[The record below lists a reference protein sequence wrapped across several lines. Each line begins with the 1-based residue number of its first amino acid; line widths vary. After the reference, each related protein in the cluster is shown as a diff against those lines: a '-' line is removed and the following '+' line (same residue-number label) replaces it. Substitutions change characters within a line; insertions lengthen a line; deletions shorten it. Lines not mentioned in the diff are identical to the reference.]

1 VARRAATAASRV
13 SREVL
18 SQAGSPA
25 RGETGP
31 HGTGPGA
38 RPQWPVLGRKARARR
53 VVRRPSEPRARP
65 EDTRP
70 YGGHRP
76 SGPRCERPRARYH
89 ARVPRHSCGRS
100 AMTSRYLVIGAAGH
114 AEEVAWSLREQ
125 RRAEGVQCEFIFFD
139 DRRPPG
145 RMASGLGY
153 LAGPLETVGEH
164 VQPPDTSLVL
174 GVGLPRTKLA
184 VTRRLAPLGLRW
196 ATVIHPAATI
206 GPNVSIGEGSYVGAG
221 AIVTVNVRIG
231 RFATVN
237 MHCQVAHDDVLGD
250 FVTLHPDAHLAG
262 NVSIG
267 DGA

>member
-1 VARRAATAASRV
+1 
-13 SREVL
+13 
-18 SQAGSPA
+18 
-25 RGETGP
+25 
-31 HGTGPGA
+31 
-38 RPQWPVLGRKARARR
+38 
-53 VVRRPSEPRARP
+53 
-65 EDTRP
+65 
-70 YGGHRP
+70 
-76 SGPRCERPRARYH
+76 
-89 ARVPRHSCGRS
+89 
-100 AMTSRYLVIGAAGH
+100 MTSRYLVIGAAGH

-267 DGA
+267 DGAELGAGVVVIPGTTIGSWAVLGAGAVAVCSLEGDRTYVGIPARGRP